1 MQITSNQHMPR
12 YKALNGRVLWLT
24 GLSGAGKSTIAEKI
38 QHHLLQRNITPLIL
52 DGDLVRA
59 AVDDPHWG
67 FDNKSRL
74 SGSFRYSRL
83 ASLAASQGLTVIVP
97 TISMFHDVHSWNRQN
112 IENYFEVYLRTKEQT
127 RRLRDPK
134 VLYAQYKTQKKSDM
148 VGIGNEPQAPL
159 KPDMLIDN
167 DTKSDEQAISDL
179 ALTITERF
187 LHATTSK

>member
-1 MQITSNQHMPR
+1 MPR

-59 AVDDPHWG
+59 AVDDPHWE

-97 TISMFHDVHSWNRQN
+97 TISMFHDVHKWNRQN
-112 IENYFEVYLRTKEQT
+112 IENYFEVYLRTKEKT

-134 VLYAQYKTQKKSDM
+134 VLYAQQQTTEKSDM
-148 VGIGNEPQAPL
+148 VGIGHVLQAPL

-167 DTKSDEQAISDL
+167 NTKFDEQAISDL
-179 ALTITERF
+179 ALTITDRF
-187 LHATTSK
+187 LYDTTR